1 MMKSVWAFL
10 DRFQDKFQRGV
21 AYYEKVNVELDR
33 YLKELA
39 ALEYSMNADELAS
52 FSHHLTLVN
61 TELEREFLLRQEI
74 EKRNIE
80 LPFEAGNL
88 ASVNDWLKS
97 L

>member
-1 MMKSVWAFL
+1 
-10 DRFQDKFQRGV
+10 
-21 AYYEKVNVELDR
+21 
-33 YLKELA
+33 
-39 ALEYSMNADELAS
+39 MNADELAS